1 MQGEKE
7 NNVLE
12 LNDVFEYDVVSV
24 LDMEHGGVD
33 VDRLNKVITSHASEG
48 WRLIS
53 MFSNEVGHNS
63 TMSDVDGVSVGINAT
78 ADQNILVFERCVHRY
93 DRGSRN

>member
-33 VDRLNKVITSHASEG
+33 VDRLNKVIASHASEG

-53 MFSNEVGHNS
+53 MLSNE
-63 TMSDVDGVSVGINAT
+63 VGINAT
-78 ADQNILVFERCVHRY
+78 ADQNILIFERCVHRY